1 MKLKLAAALVAGTA
15 AMAVLAGCPTGTPNV
30 TPTATPFAYS
40 PDALITGKVLYDN
53 KPLDFADETYQH
65 KITAKDVATA
75 QTLTVTAPVYEGQ
88 YFEFKSGVTEGK
100 QYQLVSD
107 YKGAEPSKAEDVN
120 MIRLFATNP
129 VEAKKGVTPPM
140 TTIDLKWVLNP
151 TVGYNAEATR
161 SQAVNFKVD
170 KIVNLD
176 AVYQLRVV
184 KADDLSEVFVAPDYK
199 ATPEFAWTPN
209 ATGSYKYHV
218 RFKKTGK
225 TTYSGTDAFFGDSFF
240 IPFSVK

>member
-1 MKLKLAAALVAGTA
+1 MNLKLAGALVAATA
-15 AMAVLAGCPTGTPNV
+15 AISVLAGCPMGTPNV
-30 TPTATPFAYS
+30 TPTAAPFAYS

-65 KITAKDVATA
+65 KVTAKDVATA

-100 QYQLVSD
+100 KYQLVSD
-107 YKGAEPSKAEDVN
+107 YKGVEPSKAADVN

-140 TTIDLKWVLNP
+140 TTIDLEWVLNP
-151 TVGYNAEATR
+151 TVGYNAEATK
-161 SQAVNFKVD
+161 SEAVNFKVD

-176 AVYQLRVV
+176 AEYQLRVV
-184 KADDLSEVFVAPDYK
+184 KADDDSEVYVAPAYK
-199 ATPEFAWTPN
+199 ATPEFDYTPA

-225 TTYSGTDAFFGDSFF
+225 ATYSGTDAFFGDSFF
-240 IPFSVK
+240 IPFTVK